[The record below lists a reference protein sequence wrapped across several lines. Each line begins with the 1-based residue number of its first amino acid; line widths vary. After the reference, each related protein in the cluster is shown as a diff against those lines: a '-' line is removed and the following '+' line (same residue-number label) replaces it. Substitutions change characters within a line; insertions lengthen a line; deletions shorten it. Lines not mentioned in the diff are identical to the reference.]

1 MLDGIIF
8 VYHLLW
14 TEKKT
19 PLFLSFSQVL
29 KLFYIFLK
37 KSHIFKILENWEK
50 KRKNIIYIYIYGPQ
64 KKRGKKKKKIRRNK
78 KEKMRQ
84 KKSGIEGTQ
93 KWGWVRDTNERR
105 EKGLGALRC
114 IP

>member
-50 KRKNIIYIYIYGPQ
+50 KRKNIIYIYMAP
-64 KKRGKKKKKIRRNK
+64 KKKEEKRRK
-78 KEKMRQ
+78 R
-84 KKSGIEGTQ
+84 
-93 KWGWVRDTNERR
+93 
-105 EKGLGALRC
+105 
-114 IP
+114 

>member
-1 MLDGIIF
+1 LGKK
-8 VYHLLW
+8 
-14 TEKKT
+14 EKK
-19 PLFLSFSQVL
+19 
-29 KLFYIFLK
+29 
-37 KSHIFKILENWEK
+37 
-50 KRKNIIYIYIYGPQ
+50 IIYIYMAP
-64 KKRGKKKKKIRRNK
+64 KKNEEKKKKKIRRNK